1 MQFLVS
7 FFHHAIQAVDRV
19 VISFYLFE
27 AVQITKASHLQLYI
41 YIYVFSMFDDLVAA
55 SEFSSSS
62 IRVKAADAPTF
73 DTSDMHP
80 PRIPELIPH
89 GH

>member
-1 MQFLVS
+1 MLFKQLAGWL
-7 FFHHAIQAVDRV
+7 FHFICLRD
-19 VISFYLFE
+19 

-73 DTSDMHP
+73 DKSDMHP